1 MKNKILIIEDDEKL
15 VRNIKEYL
23 ADEEFDISSASN
35 GEKGIELFRQISP
48 ELIIL
53 DLMMPKM
60 GGLDVCREIR
70 KTSSVPIII
79 LTAKGDET
87 DIVVG
92 LEVGAD
98 DYLTKPFSMR
108 ELLARIKAALRRANR
123 MNSADSKPE
132 IIRFSSFSINIPKCE
147 VIKDG
152 KPIVL
157 TLTEFNLLRLFCS
170 NPGKVFTRDQ
180 LLDIVRGKELT
191 PFDRAIDSHIS
202 HLRQKI
208 ENDHRHPSYIKTIWG
223 IGYKFE
229 SEND

>member
-23 ADEEFDISSASN
+23 ADEEFDISSAPN

-123 MNSADSKPE
+123 MNNADSKPE